1 MNVTLHRVPVDV
13 TPSSSKVAPPN
24 SVAVLEYEPRRAR
37 DVTLVVGHGYSSSK
51 QNLDGL
57 CAFLASHGFG
67 VYSLD
72 FPGHKLGASGGHLRG
87 VHDLFDAM
95 EAVVRFARERGAR
108 TVYALGHSMGATTAL
123 CVASRD
129 PSLAG
134 AISIATGYG
143 RPSVLDALAA
153 RGVVDL
159 RSSYVDGLTLQEI
172 AHEWQPLVDEAL
184 PRLAGR
190 PVLFVAA
197 DRDGMVSRTSVSEL
211 YDRAAEPKTFATVS
225 SDHTF
230 AGDNSRTVVLQWL
243 NALHPRAGT
252 PAAQPDAT
260 PLIDAP
266 L

>member
-1 MNVTLHRVPVDV
+1 VDREHDVMNVTLHRLDLGF
-13 TPSSSKVAPPN
+13 N
-24 SVAVLEYEPRRAR
+24 HVAVLEYEARRPRA
-37 DVTLVVGHGYSSSK
+37 VTIVAGHGYSSSK

-57 CAFLASHGFG
+57 CSFLASHGFS

-72 FPGHKLGASGGHLRG
+72 FPGHKLGASGGRLRS

-95 EAVVRFARERGAR
+95 ETVIRFARERDDHP
-108 TVYALGHSMGATTAL
+108 VYALGHSMGATTAL
-123 CVASRD
+123 CVAGRD
-129 PSLAG
+129 TSLAG
-134 AISIATGYG
+134 AVSIATGYG

-172 AHEWQPLVDEAL
+172 AHEWQPLVDDAL
-184 PRLAGR
+184 SRLAGR

-197 DRDGMVSRTSVSEL
+197 ERDGMVSAASVTEL
-211 YDRAAEPKTFATVS
+211 YERAGEPKTLATIA

-230 AGDNSRTVVLQWL
+230 AGDNSRTAVLQWL
-243 NALHPRAGT
+243 NALHPRAAAS
-252 PAAQPDAT
+252 PAPDGPAT